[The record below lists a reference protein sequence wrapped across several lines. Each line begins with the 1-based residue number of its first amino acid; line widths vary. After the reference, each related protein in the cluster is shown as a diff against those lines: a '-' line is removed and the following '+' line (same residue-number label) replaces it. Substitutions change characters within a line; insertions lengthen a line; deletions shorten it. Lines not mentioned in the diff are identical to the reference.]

1 MQRVLFAGLLL
12 QDWRLIVLDEPSYV
26 SPRFPVR
33 RFHCRRHL
41 LLLISDPILGYI
53 SIRSTN

>member
-33 RFHCRRHL
+33 GLHCRRHPL
-41 LLLISDPILGYI
+41 P
-53 SIRSTN
+53 